1 MQKEKN
7 KTLKEGKIRFVLIKP
22 LNNGEPLSMYDEL
35 ETKSKSQMKNVN
47 AGILKLNGLKLDFLQ
62 YLGSLFQTKKRY
74 NAAQM
79 TKSLESL
86 ASVAGWPHCIAQID
100 NQQIKHFGDF
110 IVRTIEMLLIHQRQL
125 KIKVRDISAA
135 LFLE

>member
-22 LNNGEPLSMYDEL
+22 LNSGELLSMYDEL
-35 ETKSKSQMKNVN
+35 ETRSKFQMEN
-47 AGILKLNGLKLDFLQ
+47 
-62 YLGSLFQTKKRY
+62 LFQTKKRY

>member
-1 MQKEKN
+1 MC
-7 KTLKEGKIRFVLIKP
+7 
-22 LNNGEPLSMYDEL
+22 
-35 ETKSKSQMKNVN
+35 
-47 AGILKLNGLKLDFLQ
+47 
-62 YLGSLFQTKKRY
+62 SLFQTKKRY

-86 ASVAGWPHCIAQID
+86 ASVAGWPQECIAQID

-125 KIKVRDISAA
+125 KIKVRDTKAT
-135 LFLE
+135 LFLLKAKR